1 MKREFGI
8 AQTGDEIY
16 IPCLAFF
23 VKDMCRFCGTT
34 ITVSYFIY
42 DNVFRIEED
51 NGRYMWSTDIGDIV
65 QIRQWDDMVKEFGV
79 NYYGVIRCN
88 NYCSFVGEMKKYCG
102 KKLRIDTIKNLGN
115 TYYYTMTA
123 IPWTFTSEMFEKGD
137 LSMLITRRQECIK

>member
-1 MKREFGI
+1 MKR
-8 AQTGDEIY
+8 Y
-16 IPCLAFF
+16 K
-23 VKDMCRFCGTT
+23 V
-34 ITVSYFIY
+34 
-42 DNVFRIEED
+42 
-51 NGRYMWSTDIGDIV
+51 GDIV

-102 KKLRIDTIKNLGN
+102 KKLRIDTIKNLDN